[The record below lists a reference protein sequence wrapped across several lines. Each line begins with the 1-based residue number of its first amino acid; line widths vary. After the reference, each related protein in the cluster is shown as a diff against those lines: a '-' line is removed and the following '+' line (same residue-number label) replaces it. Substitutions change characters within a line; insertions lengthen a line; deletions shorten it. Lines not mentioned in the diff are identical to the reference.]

1 VAFSDVAIETKSFY
15 VKSSGCRVSV
25 KCLSYVARLVLQRF
39 TQTVYVDC
47 KSEKSCQKM
56 LYFGYVFVF
65 GTQRKGKVKG
75 VGF

>member
-1 VAFSDVAIETKSFY
+1 MVFSDVAIETKFLRE
-15 VKSSGCRVSV
+15 VVWVS
-25 KCLSYVARLVLQRF
+25 R
-39 TQTVYVDC
+39 
-47 KSEKSCQKM
+47 KSEMFELSCNISIATFHTNGLCRLQVWKSCQKI